1 MTDCYSVSNLKLLRL
16 PFSFRGR
23 RRSLLRAIST
33 APSFGGGPRTG
44 AALKY
49 VKQTLFS
56 GRSRKKKVLFVIT
69 HDRSYDNVAVPAAT
83 LRRAGVQIIAIGAG
97 KAPSTMQLRQM
108 AGKKTGA
115 MFTSS
120 FRTLLSIAKIVEQ
133 KACAGEIR
141 TCEKTLLDSLAGYY
155 FAKSRIKYLTA
166 SNFSKVTHIIV
177 LLSFTRFIYSNCIE
191 SDDELT
197 AFKHLNCI

>member
-49 VKQTLFS
+49 VKQILFS

-97 KAPSTMQLRQM
+97 KAPSTMQLREM

-141 TCEKTLLDSLAGYY
+141 TCEKTLLDSLTGYY